1 MSEGRSLPLGRVGT
15 AIAVFALWLVTAVLG
30 MFEILLIRDMVLRIF
45 SRFFGDERAYGADY
59 WGGVALGQIIVIV
72 MAIVWI
78 GLVIGAAEYHYKYY
92 GQPRSWRLFARV
104 IAVELAILVLAV
116 FI

>member
-1 MSEGRSLPLGRVGT
+1 MSEGRRLPLGRVGT
-15 AIAVFALWLVTAVLG
+15 AVAVFALWLVTAVLG
-30 MFEILLIRDMVLRIF
+30 IFEILLVRDMAQRIF
-45 SRFFGDERAYGADY
+45 ARFFADERAYGADY
-59 WGGVALGQIIVIV
+59 WGGLALGQIIVVI

-78 GLVIGAAEYHYKYY
+78 GLVIGAAEYHFKYF